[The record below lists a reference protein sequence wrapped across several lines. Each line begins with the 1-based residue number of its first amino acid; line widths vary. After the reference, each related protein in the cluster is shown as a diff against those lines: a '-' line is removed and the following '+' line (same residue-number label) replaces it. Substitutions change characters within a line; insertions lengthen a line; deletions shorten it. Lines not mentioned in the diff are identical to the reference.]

1 MGFESARFWSSA
13 QQLNP
18 LPTSVAFYIC
28 TVNQMTG
35 FYMNCNTRLIWT
47 DTRSYS
53 AEKSF
58 FYNNWITETIWQI
71 MKAKIIPITH
81 KRKKVLCQLQWSG
94 SSYVKHNKSFLNYSQ
109 LLYVIFCTSSFL
121 TFSGGIKRDQCYEM
135 DQLTS
140 EKIFKWY
147 STLSQCIDAWRS
159 SSNIFKSIWHL
170 LEFVIV
176 YRELSTKK
184 HCRELKI
191 SNKQLESSSSVYSCN
206 GLRSY
211 LSAFL
216 YNYLFFCFSQGLWQR
231 LNFWKQ
237 FHSIT
242 WNSTTYGTLYD

>member
-28 TVNQMTG
+28 TVNQMIG

-71 MKAKIIPITH
+71 MKAKIIPIIH

-94 SSYVKHNKSFLNYSQ
+94 SNYVKHNKSFLNYSQ

-121 TFSGGIKRDQCYEM
+121 TFYRRYKKGPVLWNGSTNLRKDIQM
-135 DQLTS
+135 
-140 EKIFKWY
+140 IF
-147 STLSQCIDAWRS
+147 
-159 SSNIFKSIWHL
+159 NFKTMYWCL
-170 LEFVIV
+170 KFFV
-176 YRELSTKK
+176 
-184 HCRELKI
+184 
-191 SNKQLESSSSVYSCN
+191 
-206 GLRSY
+206 
-211 LSAFL
+211 
-216 YNYLFFCFSQGLWQR
+216 
-231 LNFWKQ
+231 
-237 FHSIT
+237 
-242 WNSTTYGTLYD
+242 